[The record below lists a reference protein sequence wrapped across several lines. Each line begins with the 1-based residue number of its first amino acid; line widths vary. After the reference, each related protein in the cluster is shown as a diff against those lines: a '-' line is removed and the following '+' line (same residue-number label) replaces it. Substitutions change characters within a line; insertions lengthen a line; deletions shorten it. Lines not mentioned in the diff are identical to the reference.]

1 MRDTINLNKIYN
13 SWLVQYDVYN
23 YTLLILF
30 LSYTLQITIY
40 NLKQLL
46 EKKQKKS
53 SWLLLNLLFILMID
67 DKPFFI
73 TQREPF
79 LHYIYTYFF
88 FHEWFF
94 NCTKSSHE
102 WSKQL
107 FRLKWMSSENFAMLK
122 MVRYN
127 ATSFTLIIHAW
138 DVTGGDKTWIM
149 VKHIYINVF
158 NFSNLFKVKVA
169 FSQKKKG

>member
-1 MRDTINLNKIYN
+1 MMRDTINLNKFYN

-79 LHYIYTYFF
+79 LHYIYIHIFF
-88 FHEWFF
+88 FMSDFS
-94 NCTKSSHE
+94 TVPSHHMSGVNNYFGLNG
-102 WSKQL
+102 WAQKILQCWKWYVIMQL
-107 FRLKWMSSENFAMLK
+107 HLP
-122 MVRYN
+122 
-127 ATSFTLIIHAW
+127 
-138 DVTGGDKTWIM
+138 
-149 VKHIYINVF
+149 
-158 NFSNLFKVKVA
+158 
-169 FSQKKKG
+169 